1 MLDRY
6 GWQLGIGDPV
16 TLHAPCGNPRCVH
29 GAHGTVVDF
38 GSEHLV
44 VRLATAP
51 LGHADETT
59 VSISPRHVEYGYA
72 GITTESPA
80 RESISVMSPSAADT
94 CVQEAVAAGI
104 AERVITAEQGARL
117 VAAWHHRSAV
127 ADHVSRKAS
136 TGNTTA
142 E

>member
-16 TLHAPCGNPRCVH
+16 TVHAPCGNPRCVH

-38 GSEHLV
+38 GSEHLI

-59 VSISPRHVEYGYA
+59 VSIRPQHVEYGYA
-72 GITTESPA
+72 GLGPDPGPPA
-80 RESISVMSPSAADT
+80 REGVSVTMPGLADA

-104 AERVITAEQGARL
+104 ADSVITAEQGAKL
-117 VAAWHHRSAV
+117 VAAWRNRA
-127 ADHVSRKAS
+127 ADESRP
-136 TGNTTA
+136 
-142 E
+142 